1 MSLKEVAR
9 ELVRTVDRLAALC
22 ASYILT
28 ASAEAR
34 EAGRDNVAGG
44 MSSAQLR
51 RVLQAHVLARL
62 SPRPIFGQP
71 DPPLAIN
78 GSPEARRFAAAHPLL
93 GL

>member
-1 MSLKEVAR
+1 MSLRDTAR

-34 EAGRDNVAGG
+34 EAGRDNIAGG
-44 MSSAQLR
+44 MSAMQLR
-51 RVLQAHVLARL
+51 RLLQAHVVARL
-62 SPRPIFGQP
+62 SPRPAFGQP
-71 DPPLAIN
+71 DPPLQIN
-78 GSPEARRFAAAHPLL
+78 AAPEARKFAAAHPLL